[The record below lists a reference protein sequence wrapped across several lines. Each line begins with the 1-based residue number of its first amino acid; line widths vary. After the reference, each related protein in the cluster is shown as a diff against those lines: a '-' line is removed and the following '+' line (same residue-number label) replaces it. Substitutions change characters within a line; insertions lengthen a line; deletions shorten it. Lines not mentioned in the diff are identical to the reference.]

1 MGPMMLEVEH
11 PWVKLEN
18 SHKDDKWLLHF
29 FLGLCQTRLV
39 RIHWDDPCQ
48 ENPNDPV
55 VLHNLGVALTEEGD
69 GNWQRL
75 RV

>member
-1 MGPMMLEVEH
+1 MLEVEN
-11 PWVKLEN
+11 L
-18 SHKDDKWLLHF
+18 WLKFPTRMTSGFCKISLLL
-29 FLGLCQTRLV
+29 LGLCRTRHCV
-39 RIHWDDPCQ
+39 IDDFCQ

-75 RV
+75 L